1 MLNSR
6 RLFCINS
13 SVKDRWA
20 DKNAKYTCFLV
31 AKYVIRIEKSYKY
44 QGEIYLLRISKS
56 LVDFQP
62 PGDPAKLSIFPQFL
76 SVLLFNILYMC
87 V

>member
-20 DKNAKYTCFLV
+20 DKDAKYTSYLV
-31 AKYVIRIEKSYKY
+31 AKYVIRIEKPYKY
-44 QGEIYLLRISKS
+44 QGGYT
-56 LVDFQP
+56 F
-62 PGDPAKLSIFPQFL
+62 
-76 SVLLFNILYMC
+76 
-87 V
+87 

>member
-20 DKNAKYTCFLV
+20 GKDAKYTSYLV
-31 AKYVIRIEKSYKY
+31 AKYVIRIEKPYKY
-44 QGEIYLLRISKS
+44 QGEIYFLTISKS
-56 LVDFQP
+56 LVDFEP
-62 PGDPAKLSIFPQFL
+62 PVNLAK
-76 SVLLFNILYMC
+76 
-87 V
+87 